1 MSVKS
6 AHAVTAEELN
16 KYDSICSLNHFSIAK
31 NVIEN
36 KPIVINAFKH
46 THDEY
51 EFIFPLTTLPI
62 LNYAKA
68 NYIGEVGFCYP
79 VNPYVEHGIDVEL
92 HSKVI
97 SITVEKEYVESIKKE
112 LGFEGKYFYTR
123 FIYKKNLLDLINAFE
138 KEYKDGGMTRVTKLN
153 DLSYQIVSLLIKLGL
168 ESGADNRRPERRY
181 AKNMYKTLMFIY
193 DNYLDPELTVE
204 KIAEQSGYSFAYFT
218 KAFKL
223 YMSDT
228 PIMHLNK
235 LRISHA
241 KELLKDKNLQLMDI
255 ATAVGYNNLS
265 TFTEAFKR
273 CMGLLPREYRNK
285 YT

>member
-1 MSVKS
+1 MSVRN
-6 AHAVTAEELN
+6 AHGFDLEEIS
-16 KYDSICSLNHFSIAK
+16 KYDSIFSLDYFSIAENYLEEK
-31 NVIEN
+31 GEVI
-36 KPIVINAFKH
+36 KSFKH
-46 THDEY
+46 NHDEY
-51 EFIFPLTTLPI
+51 EFIIPLTTIPL
-62 LNYAKA
+62 LYYARA

-79 VNPYVEHGIDVEL
+79 VNPYVDHGIDGDL

-97 SITVEKEYVESIKKE
+97 SIAIDRSYVDKVKDE
-112 LGFEGKYFYTR
+112 LAFSNHYFYTR
-123 FIYKKNLLDLINAFE
+123 FIYKKDLITLIRLFETEYRKDKNAQ
-138 KEYKDGGMTRVTKLN
+138 KLN
-153 DLSYQIVSLLIKLGL
+153 GIAYNITSMLIKLGL

-241 KELLKDKNLQLMDI
+241 KELLKDEKLSLGEI
-255 ATAVGYNNLS
+255 ATQSGYKNLS

-273 CMGLLPREYRNK
+273 IMGMLPSEYRNK
-285 YT
+285 YTR